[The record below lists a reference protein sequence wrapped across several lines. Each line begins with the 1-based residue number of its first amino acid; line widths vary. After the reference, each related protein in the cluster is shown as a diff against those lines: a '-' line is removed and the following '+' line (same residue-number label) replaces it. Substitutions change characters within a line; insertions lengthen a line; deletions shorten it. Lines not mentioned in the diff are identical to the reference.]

1 MWRDTGLRYTPNLF
15 QCLFALKWCK
25 HSQKYLSKYFLVKKK
40 QIYLGLGAAMFDIA
54 GGKLVASFAV
64 KGNPDKDI
72 NAMKEGENLKQ

>member
-1 MWRDTGLRYTPNLF
+1 
-15 QCLFALKWCK
+15 
-25 HSQKYLSKYFLVKKK
+25 
-40 QIYLGLGAAMFDIA
+40 MFDIA